1 MRQNGAM
8 WESDQA
14 PRLAQRCLEDLGRRW
29 QHVRSVGQLADR
41 LVADV
46 GLPEDVRAAAWL
58 HDLGYAPK
66 LALTGFHPLDG
77 AVYLSRCGAP
87 DEVVGLVA
95 WHTGAVWEAAERGL
109 SDRLARMP
117 EPSAKWLD
125 VVTLID
131 LVTGPDGVA
140 TTPEKRVAEILGRYE
155 ASHPVHRAVKF
166 SGPELLA
173 SAARARAILGLS
185 DEWPLGSAERVGEP

>member
-1 MRQNGAM
+1 MQGV
-8 WESDQA
+8 
-14 PRLAQRCLEDLGRRW
+14 GRRADE
-29 QHVRSVGQLADR
+29 LA
-41 LVADV
+41 ADI
-46 GLPEDVRAAAWL
+46 GLPDEVRAAAWL
-58 HDLGYAPK
+58 HDVGYAPEV
-66 LALTGFHPLDG
+66 ARTGFHPLDG
-77 AVYLSRCGAP
+77 AVYLSELGAP

-109 SDRLARMP
+109 SDRLAQMP
-117 EPSAKWLD
+117 EPSASWLD

-140 TTPEKRVAEILGRYE
+140 TTPERRVAEILGRYD

-173 SAARARAILGLS
+173 SAARARAALGLS
-185 DEWPLGSAERVGEP
+185 DEWPFSAAERV